1 MTLLELF
8 NLSASIFTLPNND
21 GFPGI
26 FPAPSFG
33 DYLEDLIHFLR
44 THMPYAQD
52 VYQNLV
58 YRYLVAEAIIFY
70 FFLIVGLR
78 RFRLAQ
84 IYLLI
89 KVPTF
94 ALLFLSSGTSYL
106 NLLA

>member
-1 MTLLELF
+1 MSLLELF

-26 FPAPSFG
+26 FPAPSFR
-33 DYLEDLIHFLR
+33 DYLEDLLHYLR
-44 THMPYAQD
+44 THLPYAQD
-52 VYQNLV
+52 KYQNLV
-58 YRYLVAEAIIFY
+58 DKYLVAEAALFY
-70 FFLIVGLR
+70 LFLIVGLR

-94 ALLFLSSGTSYL
+94 TVLFLSSGTSYL
-106 NLLA
+106 NFLA